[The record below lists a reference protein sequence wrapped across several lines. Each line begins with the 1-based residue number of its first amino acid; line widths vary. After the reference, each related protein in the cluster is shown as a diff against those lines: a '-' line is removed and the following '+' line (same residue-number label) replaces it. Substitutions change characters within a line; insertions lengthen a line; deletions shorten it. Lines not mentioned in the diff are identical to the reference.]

1 MNKQF
6 RDKNLDRLRAVAM
19 MWVLGIH
26 TVYWNDLFSENGSV
40 IRSFFLIEMPL
51 MFFVTGASNMKSSI
65 TNYGEFVIKRLKR
78 IIIPYWVY
86 ALIVC
91 IINVDKGVDYNGM
104 LVDFFLFRGAGYGC
118 TCWALWFIPTYIQII
133 ILYPLIKKYF
143 LYSKKMEFRVM
154 PLLLSI
160 LIVFALSFNNSFVE
174 IRKVILYGGF
184 TYLGCFY
191 DDLQKY
197 EKKYKKSIIIIMC
210 IAVLLMIIL
219 YKNNIYGLNMQDNK
233 GYVNLMFYL
242 FAITSMCIFY
252 IFWEKIYVLIEMLC
266 KNKILNNIFEIYSQ
280 YSYSIFLWHPLA
292 FLLLPV
298 IIQYYNISFIYQ
310 QCDVLRFIVT
320 LVYLLLACTLL
331 GKILG
336 RIEDRCK

>member
-1 MNKQF
+1 MNNQL

-26 TVYWNDLFSENGSV
+26 TVYWNDLFSSNGII

-65 TNYGEFVIKRLKR
+65 TNYGQFVIKRLKR

-86 ALIVC
+86 ALVVC
-91 IINVDKGVDYNGM
+91 IINVDKGVDYDGM
-104 LVDFFLFRGAGYGC
+104 LVDFFTFKGAGYGC

-133 ILYPLIKKYF
+133 ILYPLMKKYF
-143 LYSKKMEFRVM
+143 LYSKKTMFKIL
-154 PLLLSI
+154 PFLLSI
-160 LIVFALSFNNSFVE
+160 LMVFVLSFDNSFVE
-174 IRKVILYGGF
+174 MRKVFLYGGF

-191 DDLQKY
+191 DDLKKY
-197 EKKYKKSIIIIMC
+197 EKKYNMGIIAC
-210 IAVLLMIIL
+210 VAVLCIMIL

-233 GYVNLMFYL
+233 GMVNLMFYL
-242 FAITSMCIFY
+242 FAIMSMCIFY
-252 IFWEKIYVLIEMLC
+252 IFWEKLYGLIEVLC
-266 KNKILNNIFEIYSQ
+266 KNKILNNIFAIYSK

-298 IIQYYNISFIYQ
+298 IIQYYNLNFIYQ
-310 QCDVLRFIVT
+310 QSDALSFIVN
-320 LVYLLLACTLL
+320 LIYLLLACTLL
-331 GKILG
+331 GKFLG